1 LKIKKFYKYLP
12 LIFALFSFLVSL
24 FHYNHG
30 VEICDEGVL
39 NMGALRISEG
49 EVPYRDFFI
58 PYTPFSFYFLSFFY
72 KLFGAN
78 LLTGRVTAIFL
89 SMVFILAIYFLTLKV
104 VKEHLYATIPLA
116 ISCMAGFSMW
126 HFASHHWLGDIFT
139 IFSILFLIY
148 FFENGKRITL
158 ILSGFLSGMTFITI
172 NDQGLYNIVFL
183 FIIVFLYSKKEE
195 KLKAIIHFSLGS
207 LLPILVL
214 FIYLF
219 IKVPFSEIFYDLV
232 NFPFTSYKQLEGN
245 KMGIFYPFEE
255 IIYVWK
261 SGIFRNDIFYNIVA
275 TICTSTIAIT
285 PYLTIFCTL
294 WFLLNKKLRDKVG
307 MILIAGSFMMLLTA
321 GRRWAPINLMWAS
334 SIPSIFLSF
343 FLDRVSTNN
352 KKFLKKIF
360 FVISIF
366 IISAFFLFGVLRI
379 GNLFSDSKNI
389 KIESRAGVLYLDKPL
404 LASKLNGLLE
414 AVEKI
419 VPEDDYL
426 FTRQIPLLNFLTKR
440 KNPTRIDF
448 FNPPIYS
455 PKKQIDEVI
464 QKLEETKTKYIATFE
479 FKYDEKNSFD
489 KYLVENYKLIW
500 ENKFFR
506 LYKRKSP

>member
-1 LKIKKFYKYLP
+1 MKIKRFYKYLP
-12 LIFALFSFLVSL
+12 LIFALFSFLISL
-24 FHYNHG
+24 FHYNQG

-72 KLFGAN
+72 KCFGATV
-78 LLTGRVTAIFL
+78 LTGRVVAISL
-89 SMVFILAIYFLTLKV
+89 SMIFIFAIYLLTLKV
-104 VKEHLYATIPLA
+104 VKEPLYATIPVA
-116 ISCMAGFSMW
+116 ISSMAGFSMW

-148 FFENGKRITL
+148 FFEDGKRISL
-158 ILSGFLSGMTFITI
+158 ILSGFFSGMTFITI
-172 NDQGLYNIVFL
+172 NDQGIYNIIFL
-183 FIIVFLYSKKEE
+183 FIIIFFYSKKEE
-195 KLKAIIHFSLGS
+195 RSKAIIHYSTGAFI
-207 LLPILVL
+207 PIVIL
-214 FIYLF
+214 FGYLI
-219 IKVPFSEIFYDLV
+219 IKVPFFEIFYDLV
-232 NFPFTSYKQLEGN
+232 VFPFTSYKQLEGN
-245 KMGIFYPFEE
+245 RMGIFYPFKE

-261 SGIFRNDIFYNIVA
+261 SGVFRNDIFYNVIA
-275 TICTSTIAIT
+275 TICTLSIAII

-294 WFLLNKKLRDKVG
+294 MLLLKKKLRNRVG
-307 MILIAGSFMMLLTA
+307 LILIAGSFMMLLTA

-343 FLDRVSTNN
+343 FLDKVSSDNQ
-352 KKFLKKIF
+352 KILKKVL
-360 FVISIF
+360 FVVSIF
-366 IISAFFLFGVLRI
+366 LISSFLLFGVLRI

-389 KIESRAGVLYLDKPL
+389 RIESPAGVLYLDKPL

-455 PKKQIDEVI
+455 PEKQIDEVI
-464 QKLEETKTKYIATFE
+464 KKLDETNTKYIATFE
-479 FKYDEKNSFD
+479 FEHDEKNSFD
-489 KYLVENYKLIW
+489 KYLTENYKLIW
-500 ENKFFR
+500 ENNFFR
-506 LYKRKSP
+506 LYKRDSP